1 MRLLIAFWLLMGWA
15 WADESS
21 DIDHEPIPTDSVES
35 EDGPADSE
43 TDEDLLILEDIDV
56 ERARA
61 QLDRRIRDLGYKE
74 GDIKDD
80 RVIYRPESA
89 WKPSIVIHDE
99 AFVVIR
105 RTPPRFEPWIGP
117 GAPIRYLSCIPPF
130 TPMCLKLSGVLVSK
144 RRLQHQKTKVTE
156 GIEPMV
162 YEWREAIVDRAMQFR
177 VNEELPR
184 ILDDV
189 WLRGIPLDPSLP
201 TLNEPAKRRSEML
214 DLWASR
220 TCTPEGEA
228 VRSVVQN
235 YLYWEVQNSEHPLT
249 AEEVAQANERCRC
262 DVRLSWPFERADSNP

>member
-1 MRLLIAFWLLMGWA
+1 MRVLIGLWLMIGWA
-15 WADESS
+15 WADQPQGETT
-21 DIDHEPIPTDSVES
+21 EPIPEQSDDVANQDTK
-35 EDGPADSE
+35 SE

-74 GDIKDD
+74 GEIKDD
-80 RVIYRPESA
+80 RVVYRPKSA

-130 TPMCLKLSGVLVSK
+130 TPMCLKLSGILVSK
-144 RRLQHQKTKVTE
+144 RRLQHQKTAVTE

-162 YEWREAIVDRAMQFR
+162 YDWREAIVDRAMQVR

-189 WLRGIPLDPSLP
+189 WFKGIPLDPSQPSLTDP
-201 TLNEPAKRRSEML
+201 EKRRAEML
-214 DLWASR
+214 NLWSSR
-220 TCTPEGEA
+220 TCTPEGSQ
-228 VRSVVQN
+228 VRAVVQN
-235 YLYWEVQNSEHPLT
+235 YLYWEVQSSDHPVT
-249 AEEVAQANERCRC
+249 AQEVTQANARCTC
-262 DVRLSWPFERADSNP
+262 DVTLSWPLERADFEP